1 MSHSTPS
8 IEQYPAIILAG
19 GLGTRLRSVVQDL
32 PKPMAAI
39 NGKPFLHYLFLYLTR
54 QHIHHAILCVGY
66 KSKAIE
72 SYFGDKYLDV
82 KITYSHEEEPL
93 GTGGA
98 IQQAFTLVK
107 DKAFVLNGDT
117 FFDIDLA
124 SLMHFA
130 DEHEAALAMALKP
143 MQNFDRYGVV
153 RTDEDGKISAFEEK
167 RWVEQGTINGGIY
180 FMDKSVFSDT
190 QHLPKFSF
198 EKEIL
203 EQGVAQKRFYGKAF
217 EHYFI
222 DIGIPEDFAR
232 AQHDFA
238 QLFGL

>member
-1 MSHSTPS
+1 MSHSSPS
-8 IEQYPAIILAG
+8 VEQYPAIILAG
-19 GLGTRLRSVVQDL
+19 GLGTRLRAVVQDL

-54 QHIHHAILCVGY
+54 QHIHQAILCVGY

-98 IQQAFTLVK
+98 IQQAFEQVK

-117 FFDIDLA
+117 FFDIELA
-124 SLMHFA
+124 ALMHFV
-130 DEHEAALAMALKP
+130 DEHKADLAMALKP

-153 RTDEDGKISAFEEK
+153 RTDDEGKISAFEEK
-167 RWVEQGTINGGIY
+167 HWFEQGMINGGIY
-180 FMDKSVFSDT
+180 FMDKSVFANT
-190 QHLPKFSF
+190 QQVQKFSF

-203 EQGVAQKRFYGKAF
+203 EQGITHKQFYGKAF

-222 DIGIPEDFAR
+222 DIGIPEDYAR

>member
-1 MSHSTPS
+1 MSHSS
-8 IEQYPAIILAG
+8 ISAAQYPAIVLAG

-82 KITYSHEEEPL
+82 KITYSHEAEPL

-98 IQQAFTLVK
+98 IQQAFSQVN

-117 FFDIDLA
+117 FFDIELA
-124 SLMHFA
+124 ELMHFA
-130 DEHEAALAMALKP
+130 VGHHADLAMALKP
-143 MQNFDRYGVV
+143 MQKFDRYGVV
-153 RTDEDGKISAFEEK
+153 RTDEKEKITAFEEK

-180 FMDKSVFSDT
+180 FMDKSVFAAT
-190 QHLPKFSF
+190 NHLSKFSF

-203 EQGVAQKRFYGKAF
+203 EQKVATSQFYGKAF